1 MAEENDVSVST
12 EEKADKSENETTG
25 GDKSENEKAGEDKNE
40 VENDAV
46 SSETVKETEEA
57 PKNGDLQLLEKQI
70 IRQVEY
76 YFGDINLPRDRFLQE
91 QIKLDDGWVPLT
103 VMLNFQRLSNLT
115 KDTTMI
121 ANALEK
127 SSLIEISDDRA
138 KIRRSPDQPLPVWN
152 EERRKELMTRTLY
165 LKGFP
170 VQDTTLDKLL
180 DFFAQHSTVE
190 NVQMRSYK
198 DKATNKFV
206 FKGSVF
212 ATFPT
217 KEKAEEFLGKE
228 IKYEGNDLI
237 KKWQSVY
244 VEEKKK
250 EREEAKAKR
259 KGGAQNEADKKALP
273 KGAILHLKG
282 LTSDISRE
290 QISEKLSEY
299 EADIAYI
306 SYDKGDEE
314 GWIRLQGENSTK
326 AVLEKIGETT
336 LEIGNV
342 KIEVRA
348 LEGEEEEQFLKKT
361 MEDIQKRRFHYNQN
375 KRGRRGGGRGGFR
388 GDRKRKQAS
397 AESTDE
403 PPSKVPAKT
412 E

>member
-1 MAEENDVSVST
+1 MAEENDISVGT
-12 EEKADKSENETTG
+12 EEKTDESKNEKTDESKSE
-25 GDKSENEKAGEDKNE
+25 AGK
-40 VENDAV
+40 DAV
-46 SSETVKETEEA
+46 SCESVADKDEP
-57 PKNGDLQLLEKQI
+57 PKNGDLKLLEKQI

-115 KDTTMI
+115 KDTSII

-127 SSLIEISDDRA
+127 SSLLEISEDRS

-190 NVQMRSYK
+190 NVQMRTYK

-217 KEKAEEFLGKE
+217 KEKAEEFLNKE
-228 IKYEGNDLI
+228 IKYDGNDLI
-237 KKWQSVY
+237 RKWQSVY
-244 VEEKKK
+244 VEEKRK

-290 QISEKLSEY
+290 QINEKLSGY
-299 EADIAYI
+299 EADVAYI

-326 AVLEKIGETT
+326 AVLEKIGESTI
-336 LEIGNV
+336 EIGNV

-348 LEGEEEEQFLKKT
+348 LEGEEEEEFLKKT

-388 GDRKRKQAS
+388 GDRKRKQTS
-397 AESTDE
+397 ADSTGE
-403 PPSKVPAKT
+403 PPSKVAAKS